1 MLDDPIDGATL
12 HFLWESSRGNAL
24 FLRELVRHGVE
35 SGALRDGD
43 GIWHW
48 RGRLE
53 PSERLHNLVAMR
65 MGTLNDA
72 ERAALE
78 LVAVGQ
84 PLAVECLRRM
94 DVTDLVAQLQRRGLV
109 TSDRREQGVVAL
121 AHPLFGEVL
130 RDRMPST
137 RRDEVQLEL
146 ADALEAT
153 CDGSPSDHFR
163 VALWRVDAGDRTR
176 PEQTRVAAARA
187 LRLWEPVVAER
198 LARAALDSGAE
209 MEAAYLLG
217 AALSDQN
224 RSDEALDAFRA
235 ARSMTGSDRM
245 RAQVA
250 TDEAGVLS
258 HQLGRLADAERV
270 LSDTLEQVKDPDARA
285 ILEGG
290 RAAIVV
296 SAGHA
301 TTGDPRTP
309 RRRRAHR
316 GACGGHRV
324 RGRGP
329 PRRGGSHRE

>member
-1 MLDDPIDGATL
+1 MWKDGPAPLVALQALARAEVETVVTTVLDDPIDGATL

-43 GIWHW
+43 GIWQW

-84 PLAVECLRRM
+84 PLSVECLRRM

-109 TSDRREQGVVAL
+109 TSDRREQDVVAL
-121 AHPLFGEVL
+121 AHPLFGEIL

-176 PEQTRVAAARA
+176 PEQTAGCGRSGAAA
-187 LRLWEPVVAER
+187 
-198 LARAALDSGAE
+198 
-209 MEAAYLLG
+209 LG
-217 AALSDQN
+217 
-224 RSDEALDAFRA
+224 
-235 ARSMTGSDRM
+235 T
-245 RAQVA
+245 
-250 TDEAGVLS
+250 
-258 HQLGRLADAERV
+258 
-270 LSDTLEQVKDPDARA
+270 
-285 ILEGG
+285 
-290 RAAIVV
+290 
-296 SAGHA
+296 
-301 TTGDPRTP
+301 
-309 RRRRAHR
+309 RRRRAARPRRARFRRRDGSGVLARR
-316 GACGGHRV
+316 GAER
-324 RGRGP
+324 P
-329 PRRGGSHRE
+329 EPLRRGARCLSCRPQHDGIGSHASARSQRTRRAC